1 MGAKPAGEKVV
12 GLVGAKGGG
21 GGTEASNP
29 IAEAIGTKP
38 AFASLVPPKRKVVKK
53 MMGDSMVQAFVSAA
67 AAFSTSITKKNNK
80 KKIFPA

>member
-12 GLVGAKGGG
+12 GAKGGG
-21 GGTEASNP
+21 GGTEAADP
-29 IAEAIGTKP
+29 IAEVVGTKP
-38 AFASLVPPKRKVVKK
+38 AFASLVPPKRKLVKK